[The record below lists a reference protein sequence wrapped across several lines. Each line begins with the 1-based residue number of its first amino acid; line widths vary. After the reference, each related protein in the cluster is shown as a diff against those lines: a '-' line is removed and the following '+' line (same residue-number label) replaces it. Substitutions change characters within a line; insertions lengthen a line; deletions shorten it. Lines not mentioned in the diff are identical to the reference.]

1 MSPQAPRFHVTHIGF
16 EMAFHHALGADLN
29 PAPNV
34 IEAYEADKEHAEIFI
49 QNSSGTAFSQAE
61 MLNWFLLQTRTTLAE
76 HLPPKALDATA
87 EPVLLTVP
95 IRFKP
100 GTFHMQTEAGAQD
113 LSHLKLMCKV
123 RAQHGEG

>member
-1 MSPQAPRFHVTHIGF
+1 MSQPASRFHVTHIGF

-29 PAPNV
+29 PAADV
-34 IEAYEADKEHAEIFI
+34 IEAYEADKEHAEIFV

-61 MLNWFLLQTRTTLAE
+61 ILNWFLLQTRTTLDE
-76 HLPPKALDATA
+76 HLPPQALEADAG
-87 EPVLLTVP
+87 PVLLTVP

-100 GTFHMQTEAGAQD
+100 GTFHMQTEAGIQD

-123 RAQHGEG
+123 TAQSRKG